1 MEAHRHAI
9 YKREDCFY
17 NYLTAEIERTP
28 PGGEPL
34 RSTAAEA
41 RTQTSGAASVAMFDD
56 NNMRWNDIVVLT
68 RREAVESV
76 RARLSNPELRDP
88 L

>member
-1 MEAHRHAI
+1 VT
-9 YKREDCFY
+9 
-17 NYLTAEIERTP
+17 LEIERTP

-41 RTQTSGAASVAMFDD
+41 RKAQTTGAAAIAMFDD
-56 NNMRWNDIVVLT
+56 NNMRWNDVVVLT
-68 RREAVESV
+68 RREAVESI

>member
-1 MEAHRHAI
+1 
-9 YKREDCFY
+9 
-17 NYLTAEIERTP
+17 
-28 PGGEPL
+28 
-34 RSTAAEA
+34 
-41 RTQTSGAASVAMFDD
+41 MFDD

-68 RREAVESV
+68 RREAVESI